1 MAQIRVD
8 WVPFEYGLNVIKHSL
23 DASKDPQ
30 VHAFVLNLVMG
41 PFETCNESLVF
52 MGISIS
58 LKGFELK
65 LKPMSNK
72 VRSTILKVALTLYL
86 P

>member
-1 MAQIRVD
+1 
-8 WVPFEYGLNVIKHSL
+8 
-23 DASKDPQ
+23 
-30 VHAFVLNLVMG
+30 MG